1 MYTLYILSCAD
12 KSLYTGIAKDLEKR
26 LDMHRGGTGAK
37 YVRGRLPFSVVYTEA
52 CKDRSSATKREMEI
66 KKMGRAD
73 KLKLIKNTPSP

>member
-12 KSLYTGIAKDLEKR
+12 KSLYTGIAKNLEKR

-66 KKMGRAD
+66 KKMS
-73 KLKLIKNTPSP
+73 KKNKHLLIKHG